1 MSSSPVDCN
10 QDSVLPFHLVGSP
23 VRGRVVR
30 LSSTLDDLL
39 GRHDYPER
47 VNALVTEAVVLTAL
61 IGQLVNAGWK
71 FSLQYHG
78 EGAVRM
84 IAADYLAPP
93 VAGEPALL
101 RAYAGLRPEIAELD
115 GEGPLVGGGNAYMA
129 ILIDRGDGRE
139 PFKGMTPAIGNSLAA
154 FAEEYFRR
162 SEQIPTKLM
171 IASGWTANGSGRT
184 FRSGGIMI
192 QEIPESPD
200 AAGMDR
206 PADCDPDG
214 WARAMALMATLEAE
228 ELTGPEPSA
237 GELVWR
243 LFHEDRPM
251 AAACQPLEFGCSCSE
266 ERVRRSLSIYSAR
279 DIARMTNADNMVTA
293 DCQFCGAHFELDP
306 AGLGL
311 DAASA

>member
-10 QDSVLPFHLVGSP
+10 QDSVLPFHLADSP

-39 GRHDYPER
+39 GRQDYPER
-47 VNALVTEAVVLTAL
+47 VNALVAEAAVLTAL
-61 IGQLVNAGWK
+61 IGQLVDPGWK

-84 IAADYLAPP
+84 IAADYLAPS

-101 RAYAGLRPEIAELD
+101 RAYVGMRPGVADLEV
-115 GEGPLVGGGNAYMA
+115 EGPLVGGGNAYLA

-139 PFKGMTPAIGNSLAA
+139 PFKGMTPAIGNSLAD

-171 IASGWTANGSGRT
+171 IASGWKANGSGRACQ
-184 FRSGGIMI
+184 SGGIMI

-200 AAGMDR
+200 AAGPDR
-206 PADCDPDG
+206 SADGDPDG
-214 WARAMALMATLEAE
+214 WARAVALMSTLE
-228 ELTGPEPSA
+228 GGQWPDSA
-237 GELVWR
+237 SRSNSGAV
-243 LFHEDRPM
+243 
-251 AAACQPLEFGCSCSE
+251 
-266 ERVRRSLSIYSAR
+266 VRRSGFGAACRSIRQGISP
-279 DIARMTNADNMVTA
+279 
-293 DCQFCGAHFELDP
+293 G
-306 AGLGL
+306 
-311 DAASA
+311 